1 MVFSLDGSGYQNI
14 QYRLSPDNRWIGV
27 TFRSAHAYQFQLWDF
42 ASHTMIQSLDF
53 SPEIP
58 LLSLAFSPDAS
69 MVALGQADGQIF
81 LVDLSTFQ
89 VVATLGGHRGAVE
102 RLAFSPS
109 GRYLASGGQDG
120 TIRVWGIP

>member
-1 MVFSLDGSGYQNI
+1 MGRCCIRTEDG
-14 QYRLSPDNRWIGV
+14 
-27 TFRSAHAYQFQLWDF
+27 YQFQLWDF
-42 ASHTMIQSLDF
+42 ATHTILQSLDF

-58 LLSLAFSPDAS
+58 LLSLAFSPDARL
-69 MVALGQADGQIF
+69 VALGQADGQIF

-89 VVATLGGHRGAVE
+89 VVATLTGHRGAVE

-120 TIRVWGIP
+120 TIRIWGVP